1 MRTIERAPTR
11 FGRSR
16 LAAAAGPILGLAGLL
31 WILAIPACGGSDA
44 PINTGPDPEPETP
57 DLADPPPD
65 GAAAI
70 ATITAADL
78 MNRVALIADDSMRG
92 RSSPSPELDRAAVY
106 LASELNRFGLQPQG
120 TDEDAECS
128 ARSIDDAEC
137 PYLQWF
143 FAQPGD
149 TVQSVNVI
157 ARLTGSDPALR
168 QEHLVI
174 GAHFDHLGVGF
185 PAAGDS
191 IYNGADDNGSGTSA
205 VLELAEAFASLDTP
219 PRRSILFVFFSAEE
233 RGLLGSRH
241 FVTTPEAPMGDV
253 AAMINLDMIGR
264 NWTDTVAAVYQLDS
278 DIFARATRV
287 AEAHPELGMNLL
299 TDPWPGENLVNRS
312 DQAPFIPYGIPVL
325 FLTSGLHVDYHRP
338 TDEPDRLD
346 YEKTARLAR
355 LVFWI
360 GWEFAEAA
368 DPPGFPM

>member
-1 MRTIERAPTR
+1 MIERAPTR
-11 FGRSR
+11 SGTSR
-16 LAAAAGPILGLAGLL
+16 LAAAAGPFLGAAALL
-31 WILAIPACGGSDA
+31 WILAIPACGGSDS
-44 PINTGPDPEPETP
+44 PTNMEPEPEPETP
-57 DLADPPPD
+57 SLADPPPD
-65 GAAAI
+65 GVSAVT
-70 ATITAADL
+70 TISAADL
-78 MNRVALIADDSMRG
+78 AERVGIIADDSMRG

-120 TDEDAECS
+120 TDEDGECS
-128 ARSIDDAEC
+128 ARGIGAADC

-149 TVQSVNVI
+149 TVKSVNVI

-185 PAAGDS
+185 PVAGDS
-191 IYNGADDNGSGTSA
+191 IYNGADDNASGTTA
-205 VLELAEAFASLDTP
+205 VLELAEAFATLDTP

-264 NWTDTVAAVYQLDS
+264 NWTDTVAAVYQLNS
-278 DIFARATRV
+278 DIFERATRV
-287 AEAHPELGMNLL
+287 AEARPELGMNLL

-338 TDEPDRLD
+338 SDEADRLD

-360 GWEFAEAA
+360 GWEFAEAEE
-368 DPPGFPM
+368 PPGF